1 MGENE
6 SLRYSDI
13 WTLNEASR
21 IVDERSEDHKFDIKH
36 ATQTSFVTKKNPS
49 TGHQH
54 HTEICMMMT
63 MLTNMSL
70 LAILVIISVK
80 EQERQ

>member
-1 MGENE
+1 M
-6 SLRYSDI
+6 SLFRDSDI

-21 IVDERSEDHKFDIKH
+21 IVDERSQDHNFDIKH
-36 ATQTSFVTKKNPS
+36 AIQTSFVTKKKPS

-70 LAILVIISVK
+70 LANLVVISVK